1 MKTQAKKAWLLP
13 LAAAV
18 MAATGAGT
26 AMAAPIAAD
35 VMMVVDESGSMSGEH
50 AWLGSMVTSL
60 ESGLTGAGV
69 GSGSDSNDYGL
80 VGFGTYYHGGGY
92 SEVPHKHTVGS
103 GDWGSASDLST
114 ATGGL
119 TTSGGTEDGW
129 RAISFALG
137 AYGYDANHAANV
149 ILVTDEDRDN
159 TDGSITYNSVLS
171 GLKKYNA
178 LLNAVVNAQ
187 FVCGDQ
193 TRALGIDSKGNGY
206 VADGNGGYTTCT
218 GAHATWGSGTT
229 ISDYVDLALATGGAA
244 WDLNQLR
251 AGGNTATS
259 FTNAFIDI
267 KVQEIQQQPPTGVPE
282 PATLALMGVGLIGA
296 AASRRKKK

>member
-50 AWLGSMVTSL
+50 AWLGSMATSL

-69 GSGSDSNDYGL
+69 GSGATPNRYGL
-80 VGFGTYYHGGGY
+80 VGFGAASSHGEQG
-92 SEVPHKHTVGS
+92 HKHTVGS
-103 GDWGSASDLST
+103 GDMGSAADLS
-114 ATGGL
+114 AA
-119 TTSGGTEDGW
+119 TSGLVLSGYREDGW
-129 RAISFALG
+129 QAIDFALG
-137 AYGYDANHAANV
+137 NYDFNTNSAINF
-149 ILVTDEDRDN
+149 ILVTDEERAN

-187 FVCGDQ
+187 FICGDQ